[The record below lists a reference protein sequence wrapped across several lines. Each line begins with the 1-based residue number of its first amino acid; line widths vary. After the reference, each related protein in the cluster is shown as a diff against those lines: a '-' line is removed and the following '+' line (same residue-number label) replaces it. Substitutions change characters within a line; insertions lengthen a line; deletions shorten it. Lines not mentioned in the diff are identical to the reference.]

1 MQSGRTGHIQD
12 NITMKTTLNKLIL
25 IICLCVVVS
34 SFADVSPHSIPQDIV
49 ENFHATLLDIM
60 QNSTTMEYQERF
72 ETLTEIIP
80 NTFNIPVISQVI
92 LGRYWKELTETQQ
105 SEFIALYEELITA
118 TYADRFDGF
127 NNEVFS
133 TNTVEQLNRG
143 RLLVKTEL
151 NKINGEI
158 ISLDY
163 LMSKSNDKWMVISV
177 IADGAND
184 ISIKR
189 GEYSD
194 VIKNDGYDA
203 LLIKI
208 QKKIDEASN

>member
-1 MQSGRTGHIQD
+1 
-12 NITMKTTLNKLIL
+12 MKTTLNKLIL